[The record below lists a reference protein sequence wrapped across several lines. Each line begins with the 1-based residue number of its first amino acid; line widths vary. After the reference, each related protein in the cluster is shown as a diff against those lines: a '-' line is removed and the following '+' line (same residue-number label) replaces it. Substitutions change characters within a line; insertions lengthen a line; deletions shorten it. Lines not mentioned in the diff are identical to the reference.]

1 MSAAISVTEY
11 LNTSYRPD
19 CDYVNGEVL
28 ERNVGEY
35 EHSRPQALVGALLS
49 NQEKQRRIIVLIA
62 QRIQVGPN
70 RFRVADVCALR
81 ADAPYEPVILTPPLI
96 CIEIVARND
105 SFMLLLQRLD
115 DYVGMGVEHIWVVDP
130 HTRRGYRY
138 TGEGLIEATDG
149 VLRTSSPDLAVPLN
163 ALFD

>member
-35 EHSRPQALVGALLS
+35 EHSRPQALIGALLS

-70 RFRVADVCALR
+70 RFRVADVCVLR